1 MTTDAHPGSS
11 HEERLRALEERLLA
25 LVDDLHQLR
34 EDMAA
39 GDGGPTDHDDTSSS

>member
-1 MTTDAHPGSS
+1 MSTAASP

-25 LVDDLHQLR
+25 LVEDLHQLR

-39 GDGGPTDHDDTSSS
+39 GAGEDGDHEATRSS